1 MNDSILNEYFR
12 EQVFA
17 WIHLNI
23 SEKTSLI
30 RLIYS
35 MIPFYVKLQ
44 KHKDNPIY
52 AYIYIYA
59 YKTIRGIILINI
71 KTDSSSYLCG

>member
-52 AYIYIYA
+52 AYIYMH
-59 YKTIRGIILINI
+59 I
-71 KTDSSSYLCG
+71 KPFVVSF